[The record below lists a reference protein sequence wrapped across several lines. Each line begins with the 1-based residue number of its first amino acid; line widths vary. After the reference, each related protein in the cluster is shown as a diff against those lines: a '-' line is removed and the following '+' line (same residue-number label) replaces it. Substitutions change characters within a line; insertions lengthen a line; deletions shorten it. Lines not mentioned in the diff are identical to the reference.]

1 MAFHP
6 LFYYMKIKL
15 YIIPAL
21 LVTFWIVNSCS
32 PFEETQ
38 KNQDTQ
44 KEKEADSV
52 YIFDE
57 VPQED
62 VFKLETPVPQNF
74 EVYVVQVGAFSDL
87 GRAKEFAEQSR
98 AKLNKDIKVEF
109 NEKKNLY
116 VVWIHPPFQE
126 KSAAET
132 FRSELWN
139 YEEFK
144 DAWIITIESRK

>member
-1 MAFHP
+1 MN
-6 LFYYMKIKL
+6 LKL
-15 YIIPAL
+15 YIIPVI
-21 LVTFWIVNSCS
+21 LVAFWIFNSCS
-32 PFEETQ
+32 PFVETQ
-38 KNQDTQ
+38 VRKQ
-44 KEKEADSV
+44 EPDSL

-57 VPQED
+57 IPPED
-62 VFKLETPVPQNF
+62 VFKLESPVPQSL
-74 EVYVVQVGAFSDL
+74 EVYVVQIGAFSNL
-87 GRAKEFAEQSR
+87 ETAKEFAEQSR

-126 KSAAET
+126 KTAAET

-144 DAWIITIESRK
+144 DAWIITLDSKK

>member
-1 MAFHP
+1 
-6 LFYYMKIKL
+6 MKIKL
-15 YIIPAL
+15 YIIPAIL
-21 LVTFWIVNSCS
+21 LTFWIVNSCS

-38 KNQDTQ
+38 VKKQET
-44 KEKEADSV
+44 DSV

-57 VPQED
+57 IPQED

-74 EVYVVQVGAFSDL
+74 EVYVVQIGAFSDL
-87 GRAKEFAEQSR
+87 DRAKEFAEQSR

>member
-1 MAFHP
+1 
-6 LFYYMKIKL
+6 MKIKL
-15 YIIPAL
+15 HIIPAI

-38 KNQDTQ
+38 VKKQET
-44 KEKEADSV
+44 DSV

-57 VPQED
+57 IPQED

-74 EVYVVQVGAFSDL
+74 EVYVVQIGAFSDL
-87 GRAKEFAEQSR
+87 ERAKEFAEQSR
-98 AKLNKDIKVEF
+98 AKLYKDIKVEF

-116 VVWIHPPFQE
+116 VVWTHPPFQE

>member
-1 MAFHP
+1 
-6 LFYYMKIKL
+6 MKIKL
-15 YIIPAL
+15 YIIPAI

-38 KNQDTQ
+38 VKKQET
-44 KEKEADSV
+44 DSV

-57 VPQED
+57 IPQED

-74 EVYVVQVGAFSDL
+74 EVYVVQIGAFSDL
-87 GRAKEFAEQSR
+87 ERAKEFAEQSR

>member
-1 MAFHP
+1 
-6 LFYYMKIKL
+6 MKIKL
-15 YIIPAL
+15 YILPAI
-21 LVTFWIVNSCS
+21 LVTFWIFNSCS

-38 KNQDTQ
+38 VKKQET
-44 KEKEADSV
+44 DSV

-57 VPQED
+57 IPQED
-62 VFKLETPVPQNF
+62 VFKLETPVPQSF
-74 EVYVVQVGAFSDL
+74 EVYVVQIGAFSDL
-87 GRAKEFAEQSR
+87 ERAKEFAEQSR

-126 KSAAET
+126 KTAAET
-132 FRSELWN
+132 FKSELWN

>member
-1 MAFHP
+1 
-6 LFYYMKIKL
+6 MKIKL

-38 KNQDTQ
+38 VKKQET
-44 KEKEADSV
+44 DSV

-57 VPQED
+57 IPQED

-74 EVYVVQVGAFSDL
+74 EVYVVQIGAFSDL
-87 GRAKEFAEQSR
+87 ERAKEFAEQSR

-126 KSAAET
+126 KTAAET

>member
-1 MAFHP
+1 M
-6 LFYYMKIKL
+6 IIRL
-15 YIIPAL
+15 YIIPAV

-38 KNQDTQ
+38 VKKQET
-44 KEKEADSV
+44 DSV

-57 VPQED
+57 IPQED

-74 EVYVVQVGAFSDL
+74 EVYVVQIGAFSDL
-87 GRAKEFAEQSR
+87 ERAKEFAEQSR

-126 KSAAET
+126 KPAAET
-132 FRSELWN
+132 FRSEIWN

>member
-1 MAFHP
+1 
-6 LFYYMKIKL
+6 MKIKL
-15 YIIPAL
+15 YIIPAI

-38 KNQDTQ
+38 VKKQET
-44 KEKEADSV
+44 DSV

-57 VPQED
+57 IPQED
-62 VFKLETPVPQNF
+62 AFKLETPVPQNF
-74 EVYVVQVGAFSDL
+74 EVYVVQIGAFSDL
-87 GRAKEFAEQSR
+87 ERAKEFAEQSR

-132 FRSELWN
+132 FRTELWN

>member
-1 MAFHP
+1 MVIHP
-6 LFYYMKIKL
+6 LFSRMIIRL
-15 YIIPAL
+15 YIIPAV

-32 PFEETQ
+32 PFEETEVKKQ
-38 KNQDTQ
+38 ET
-44 KEKEADSV
+44 DSV

-57 VPQED
+57 IPQED

-74 EVYVVQVGAFSDL
+74 EVYVVQIGAFSDL
-87 GRAKEFAEQSR
+87 ERAKEFAEQSR

-132 FRSELWN
+132 FRSDLWN

-144 DAWIITIESRK
+144 DAWIVKIESKK

>member
-1 MAFHP
+1 
-6 LFYYMKIKL
+6 MKIKL
-15 YIIPAL
+15 YIIPAI

-38 KNQDTQ
+38 VKKQET
-44 KEKEADSV
+44 DSV

-57 VPQED
+57 IPQED

-74 EVYVVQVGAFSDL
+74 EVYVVQIGAFSDL
-87 GRAKEFAEQSR
+87 ERAKEFAEQSR
-98 AKLNKDIKVEF
+98 TKLNKDIKVEF

-132 FRSELWN
+132 FRTELWN